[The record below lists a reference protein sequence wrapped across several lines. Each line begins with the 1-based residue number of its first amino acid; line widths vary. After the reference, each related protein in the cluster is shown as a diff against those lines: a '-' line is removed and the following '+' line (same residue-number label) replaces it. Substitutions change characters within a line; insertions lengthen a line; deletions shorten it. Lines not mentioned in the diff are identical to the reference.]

1 MEENI
6 PVKKRSNSTY
16 FFLATTIILAM
27 LLIFNKMN
35 EAKDRKYDTSTVLSK
50 IVHIQELATVKYNY
64 SGVIGYKDNFKILNI
79 SVPLTDKYFLLKYNG
94 YLKAGVDFSKIKVN
108 INGENVH
115 VSMPRAQIFDI
126 VIDENSVKVYDE
138 SENAFNPIKISD
150 YNKALADEKETM
162 RQDAIKQGVLK
173 DANNQ
178 AELAIKSLLQ
188 EMGFKNI
195 NITLEVVIPELH

>member
-94 YLKAGVDFSKIKVN
+94 YLKAGVDFGKIKVN

-150 YNKALADEKETM
+150 YNKALMDEKETM

>member
-35 EAKDRKYDTSTVLSK
+35 EAKDRRYDTSTFLSK

>member
-1 MEENI
+1 M
-6 PVKKRSNSTY
+6 KQAQDKR
-16 FFLATTIILAM
+16 
-27 LLIFNKMN
+27 
-35 EAKDRKYDTSTVLSK
+35 YDTSTVLSK

-64 SGVIGYKDNFKILNI
+64 AGVIGYKDNYKVLNI

-94 YLKAGVDFSKIKVN
+94 YLKAGVDFSRIKVN

-115 VSMPRAQIFDI
+115 VSMPRAQILDI

-138 SENAFNPIKISD
+138 SDNAFNPIKISD
-150 YNKALADEKETM
+150 YNNALIEEKKTM

-173 DANNQ
+173 DANGQ
-178 AELAIKSLLQ
+178 AELAVKSLLQ

-195 NITLEVVIPELH
+195 NITLEVVLPELH

>member
-1 MEENI
+1 M
-6 PVKKRSNSTY
+6 KKTSYSTY
-16 FFLATTIILAM
+16 FFLGTTIVLA
-27 LLIFNKMN
+27 LLLGINKMN
-35 EAKDRKYDTSTVLSK
+35 GTRDKRYDTSTVLSK
-50 IVHIQELATVKYNY
+50 IVHIQELATVKYSY
-64 SGVIGYKDNFKILNI
+64 SGVIGFKDNFKILNI

-108 INGENVH
+108 INGANVH

-138 SENAFNPIKISD
+138 SDNAFNPIKISD
-150 YNKALADEKETM
+150 YNNALIEEKETM

-173 DANNQ
+173 DANSQ
-178 AELAIKSLLQ
+178 AELAVKSLLQ

>member
-35 EAKDRKYDTSTVLSK
+35 EAKDRRYDTSTVLSK

>member
-1 MEENI
+1 M
-6 PVKKRSNSTY
+6 KKTSYSTY
-16 FFLATTIILAM
+16 FFLGTTIVLA
-27 LLIFNKMN
+27 LLLGINKMN
-35 EAKDRKYDTSTVLSK
+35 GPRDKRYDTSTVLSK
-50 IVHIQELATVKYNY
+50 IVHIQELATVKYSY
-64 SGVIGYKDNFKILNI
+64 SGVIGFKDNFKILNI

-108 INGENVH
+108 INGVNVH

-138 SENAFNPIKISD
+138 SDNAFNPIKISD
-150 YNKALADEKETM
+150 YNNALIEEKETM

-178 AELAIKSLLQ
+178 AELAVKSLLQ

>member
-6 PVKKRSNSTY
+6 LLKKTRNSTY
-16 FFLATTIILAM
+16 FFLGTTIILAI
-27 LLIFNKMN
+27 LLGISKMKQ
-35 EAKDRKYDTSTVLSK
+35 AQDKRYDTSTVLSK

-64 SGVIGYKDNFKILNI
+64 AGVIGYKDNYKVLNI

-94 YLKAGVDFSKIKVN
+94 YLKAGVDFSRIKVN

-115 VSMPRAQIFDI
+115 VSMPRAQILDI

-138 SENAFNPIKISD
+138 SDNAFNPIKISD
-150 YNKALADEKETM
+150 YNNALIEEKKTM

-173 DANNQ
+173 DANGQ
-178 AELAIKSLLQ
+178 AELAVKSLLQ

-195 NITLEVVIPELH
+195 NITLEVVLPELH